1 MLDGEGWIV
10 ETFPVQLMQGWR
22 WGRYQPISS
31 RWKKTYNPA
40 QIALE
45 NKDLR
50 LFWEWSKVTSYNS

>member
-10 ETFPVQLMQGWR
+10 ETFPVQLMQGWS

-50 LFWEWSKVTSYNS
+50 